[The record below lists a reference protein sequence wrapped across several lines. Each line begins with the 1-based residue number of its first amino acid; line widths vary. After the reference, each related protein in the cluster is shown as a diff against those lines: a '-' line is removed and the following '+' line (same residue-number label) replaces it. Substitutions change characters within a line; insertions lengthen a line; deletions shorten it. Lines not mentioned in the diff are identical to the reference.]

1 MSPTRT
7 TLLPAIGF
15 VLGAGLVNVTALA
28 DDDPPDSITLTGI
41 IRDFKEL
48 EIHST
53 GKPHR
58 KKSLVQDKGQ
68 ARMVREFIERID
80 QGGLPLIS
88 PAEIFAVTRATFA
101 VQESLRTRQAVS
113 L

>member
-41 IRDFKEL
+41 IRDFREHTDPNGHPDF
-48 EIHST
+48 EDAPDEGPGNYI
-53 GKPHR
+53 GNIAHR
-58 KKSLVQDKGQ
+58 
-68 ARMVREFIERID
+68 RI
-80 QGGLPLIS
+80 
-88 PAEIFAVTRATFA
+88 
-101 VQESLRTRQAVS
+101 
-113 L
+113 